1 MCVCAS
7 VSILGLVIF
16 GVERC
21 CSVSIAIIYAISI
34 AADVLFLILGFM
46 ARAKA
51 QSSASGPAYSS
62 SVRVVRAYVRYSIVF
77 YILRCAF
84 YGTCASALAL
94 TQSQH

>member
-62 SVRVVRAYVRYSIVF
+62 SVRAWRACV
-77 YILRCAF
+77 ILLCFIF
-84 YGTCASALAL
+84 YGVPSTEPARALWR
-94 TQSQH
+94 